1 MEDVSEGDAV
11 FGAIQFDFFLQAK
24 PVRLVIF
31 AVDGAIERNQFRI
44 VLPDGT
50 GDLIAGR
57 VFQVQVFEPVS
68 IDPCASGFNDFPKIG
83 YAGEYGGH
91 EQDGF
96 DPRNVELAQ
105 CFNASLGRWGTGFE
119 MAAKCVVK

>member
-11 FGAIQFDFFLQAK
+11 FGAIQSDFLFQAI

-31 AVDGAIERNQFRI
+31 AVDGAIERNQFGI
-44 VLPDGT
+44 MLAYGT
-50 GDLIAGR
+50 RDLIAGC

-83 YAGEYGGH
+83 YAGEDGGH

-105 CFNASLGRWGTGFE
+105 
-119 MAAKCVVK
+119 